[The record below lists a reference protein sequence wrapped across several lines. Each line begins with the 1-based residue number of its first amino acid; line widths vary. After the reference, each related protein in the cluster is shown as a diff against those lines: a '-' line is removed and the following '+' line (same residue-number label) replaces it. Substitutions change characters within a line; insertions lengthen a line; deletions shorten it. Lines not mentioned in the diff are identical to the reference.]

1 MVELGGT
8 KCARVMV
15 GMNIHDYDMIEIVTC
30 FSVTGKAILD
40 TPSNLLIDEII
51 YFILLLFKTQRF
63 GGQNGKKDQLGE
75 RSCRCCGS
83 VLGRKHV
90 G

>member
-1 MVELGGT
+1 MLLRGT

-15 GMNIHDYDMIEIVTC
+15 GMNIHDYDMIEIVTY

-40 TPSNLLIDEII
+40 SNLLIDEII
-51 YFILLLFKTQRF
+51 YFILLLFETQRF

-75 RSCRCCGS
+75 RSCRCRGS

>member
-1 MVELGGT
+1 
-8 KCARVMV
+8 MV
-15 GMNIHDYDMIEIVTC
+15 GMNIHDYDMIEIVTPTY

-40 TPSNLLIDEII
+40 SNLLIDEII

-75 RSCRCCGS
+75 RSCRCRGS

>member
-1 MVELGGT
+1 
-8 KCARVMV
+8 MV
-15 GMNIHDYDMIEIVTC
+15 GMNIHDYDVIEIVTY

-40 TPSNLLIDEII
+40 SNLLIDEII

-63 GGQNGKKDQLGE
+63 GGRNGKKNQLGGL
-75 RSCRCCGS
+75 CRCRGS